1 MPAGGLAGQASSVL
15 HEVKVISSSRT
26 RYNPTWQKRAV
37 DVRADQ
43 LQGEYVAKARAAD
56 RRQNVPEAAGVGRVE
71 QKLLSLGPIQGIV
84 AGQFGEVSEA
94 THSLLD
100 TLATSRVRM
109 AGPSVGKCGLL
120 RSEEGERAVAIAT
133 LRRRLGVMTVK
144 CQASSLLGRLETLG
158 PGGAAA
164 AGRRGQAAAVEARW
178 RRESRAFQL
187 AVRGSWKALRSGFAK
202 LN

>member
-1 MPAGGLAGQASSVL
+1 MADVDGRCI
-15 HEVKVISSSRT
+15 KVT
-26 RYNPTWQKRAV
+26 VAV
-37 DVRADQ
+37 
-43 LQGEYVAKARAAD
+43 
-56 RRQNVPEAAGVGRVE
+56 NIWVGRVE
-71 QKLLSLGPIQGIV
+71 QKLLSLGIV

-109 AGPSVGKCGLL
+109 AGPSVGKRGLL

-187 AVRGSWKALRSGFAK
+187 AVRGSWRALRTGFAR
-202 LN
+202 LT